1 MQVSHNESSK
11 EPRVIRL
18 AEAAADAAHAE
29 LRQDFALPDVLQL
42 ESLVLNLDA
51 ALRVHTRPHFFS
63 WTQGVLQSL
72 VRHEVLVCALRS
84 GQPLSFR
91 AEAYSTHAPNAAAFA
106 DAFAQDAAATP
117 NLVRAWEEAGL
128 RPLSCDLAA
137 EGPLAAGALAREL
150 QKVGATRV
158 IAHGTHDPSGQVV
171 SLFVFASSPES
182 VRPRQDYFT
191 ELLVPSLHAAWLRT
205 QLTRN
210 EGGAGPKAA
219 AAPNPLTAREKEI
232 LGWIYLGKSNY
243 EIGAILKISPLTVK
257 NHVQKILRK
266 LNVVNRTQAL
276 GKALELR
283 ILNP

>member
-1 MQVSHNESSK
+1 MQVSHNESAK
-11 EPRVIRL
+11 DPRVIRL
-18 AEAAADAAHAE
+18 ADAAAEAASAE

-42 ESLVLNLDA
+42 ESLMLNLDA

-84 GQPLSFR
+84 GQPLAFR
-91 AEAYSTHAPNAAAFA
+91 AEAYSTHAPNAALFA
-106 DAFAQDAAATP
+106 DAFAQDAAATAS
-117 NLVRAWEEAGL
+117 LVRAWEENGL
-128 RPLSCDLAA
+128 RPLACDAAA
-137 EGPLAAGALAREL
+137 EGPLAAGALGREL
-150 QKVGATRV
+150 QRIGATRV
-158 IAHGTHDPSGQVV
+158 VAHGTHDTAGQAM
-171 SLFVFASSPES
+171 SLFVFASAPDSQ
-182 VRPRQDYFT
+182 RPRQDYFA
-191 ELLVPSLHAAWLRT
+191 ELLVPALHTAWLRT
-205 QLTRN
+205 QLSRN

-219 AAPNPLTAREKEI
+219 SAANPLTAREKEI

-266 LNVVNRTQAL
+266 LDVVNRTQAI

-283 ILNP
+283 ILST